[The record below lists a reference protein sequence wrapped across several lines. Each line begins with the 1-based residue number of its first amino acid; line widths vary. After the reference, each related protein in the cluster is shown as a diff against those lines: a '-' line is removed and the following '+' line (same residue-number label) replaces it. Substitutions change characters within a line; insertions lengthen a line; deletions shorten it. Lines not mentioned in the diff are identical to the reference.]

1 MTLFV
6 KQSRPIQFH
15 PLLENEFSKRKNR
28 AFSSLSKMIQNRV
41 SIDREWKT
49 VRQSLGKASTLELI
63 YVNSLLFYVNY
74 VLNITCINLSKLLA
88 EAEVEFRHS
97 YVAEPSVGKP
107 KTLRSDSN
115 CTSSG
120 TTSETEDNKVADGL
134 LNYRGIRGY
143 VEKALKSNGLRKM
156 LR

>member
-1 MTLFV
+1 MEDSPTESWKSEYSGTDL
-6 KQSRPIQFH
+6 
-15 PLLENEFSKRKNR
+15 RK
-28 AFSSLSKMIQNRV
+28 FLV
-41 SIDREWKT
+41 
-49 VRQSLGKASTLELI
+49 
-63 YVNSLLFYVNY
+63 
-74 VLNITCINLSKLLA
+74 VLCKLCFKHYLHYLSKLLA

-120 TTSETEDNKVADGL
+120 TTSETEDNKVADGR